1 MREKQIIL
9 NKEAVEMSKMIQ
21 NRKENYF
28 HELSLKLNNR
38 QISFKTYWSVTK
50 LCYSDWTVPIIL
62 PLSVNREI
70 VTNFKGKVNLFNKYF
85 VSI

>member
-38 QISFKTYWSVTK
+38 QISLKTYWSVTK
-50 LCYSDWTVPIIL
+50 LCYSD
-62 PLSVNREI
+62 
-70 VTNFKGKVNLFNKYF
+70 
-85 VSI
+85 